1 MRRRIS
7 ADLRFLLVLA
17 LALLAGA
24 ISGTAQRSPAAP
36 SRSSPA
42 PAQPGAARNALSL
55 LDADLQELAGHVG
68 PSVVT
73 IEVSGLTTVQDPST
87 RQTAYIARQQ
97 GLGSGFIV
105 DSSGFILTNAHVV
118 ERATS
123 VFVLVYRRRNQ
134 SAGRPEEG
142 ERFPATIVG
151 RDAPTDLALLKVEA
165 SGLPALT
172 LADSD
177 QVHVGQLSLAV
188 GSPLGLENTMT
199 LGVISATQRQL
210 NAAPVLYLQTDA
222 AINPGNSGGP
232 LVDISGKVIGMNT
245 MIVSQS
251 GGSEGVSF
259 SIPSNTLRLVYEQLR
274 TNGHVRRGTIGI
286 LARDI
291 TPTLAAG
298 LGLKQQSGVIL
309 EDVLPGSSADRSG
322 LRAGDV
328 VLSVDGKTFS
338 DPRALSAV
346 LLQKKIGEVA
356 AFKVQ
361 RGAEVLLVRVPVAE
375 RERDPERI
383 LDPTQSASNIIPK
396 LGIVGVQITDTVA
409 PLIPPTRIPG
419 GILVTALTAGGNASL
434 FGLQPGDVLHAL
446 NRIPLDSLETLRKL
460 LAALKP
466 GDPVV
471 ISMERGGQL
480 NYMAFNNPE

>member
-1 MRRRIS
+1 MRHWIS
-7 ADLRFLLVLA
+7 ACPAVLLVLIM
-17 LALLAGA
+17 GA
-24 ISGTAQRSPAAP
+24 VSEAAQGAVTAAAQA
-36 SRSSPA
+36 SPA
-42 PAQPGAARNALSL
+42 PAQPGALRHALSL
-55 LDADLQELAGHVG
+55 LDSDLQALAERVG

-87 RQTAYIARQQ
+87 RQTPYIARQQ

-105 DSSGFILTNAHVV
+105 DSSGFIMTNAHVV
-118 ERATS
+118 DRATS
-123 VFVLVYRRRNQ
+123 VFVTVFRERNQ
-134 SAGRPEEG
+134 QAGRPDEG
-142 ERFPATIVG
+142 ERLPAAIMG
-151 RDAPTDLALLKVEA
+151 RDAVTDLALLKVEA
-165 SGLPALT
+165 TGLPALT

-188 GSPLGLENTMT
+188 GSPLGFENTMT

-259 SIPSNTLRLVYEQLR
+259 SIPSNTVRMVYEQLR
-274 TNGHVRRGTIGI
+274 KNGHVRRGTIGI

-291 TPTLAAG
+291 NPTLATG
-298 LGLKQQSGVIL
+298 LGLRQHSGVIL
-309 EDVLPGSSADRSG
+309 EDVVPGSSADRSF
-322 LRAGDV
+322 
-328 VLSVDGKTFS
+328 T

-346 LLQKKIGEVA
+346 LLQKKIGETA

-361 RGAEVLLVRVPVAE
+361 RGTEVVPVRVPIAE
-375 RERDPERI
+375 RERDPESI

-396 LGIVGVQITDTVA
+396 LGIVAVQITDMVA

-434 FGLQPGDVLHAL
+434 FGLQPGDVLHSL
-446 NRIPLDSLETLRKL
+446 NRTPLDSLEALRKL
-460 LAALKP
+460 LAAQKP
-466 GDPVV
+466 GDPMVF
-471 ISMERGGQL
+471 SMERGGQL
-480 NYMAFNNPE
+480 NYLAFNNPE

>member
-1 MRRRIS
+1 MRHWIS
-7 ADLRFLLVLA
+7 ACPAVLLVLIM
-17 LALLAGA
+17 GA
-24 ISGTAQRSPAAP
+24 VSEAAQGAVTAAAQA
-36 SRSSPA
+36 SPA
-42 PAQPGAARNALSL
+42 PAQPGALRHALSL
-55 LDADLQELAGHVG
+55 LDSDLQALAERVG

-87 RQTAYIARQQ
+87 RQTPYIARQQ

-105 DSSGFILTNAHVV
+105 DSSGFIMTNAHVV
-118 ERATS
+118 DRATS
-123 VFVLVYRRRNQ
+123 VFVTVFRERNQ
-134 SAGRPEEG
+134 QAGRPDEG
-142 ERFPATIVG
+142 ERLPAAIMG
-151 RDAPTDLALLKVEA
+151 RDAVTDLALLKVEA
-165 SGLPALT
+165 TGLPALT

-188 GSPLGLENTMT
+188 GSPLGFENTMT

-259 SIPSNTLRLVYEQLR
+259 SIPSNTVRMVYEQLR
-274 TNGHVRRGTIGI
+274 KNGHVRRGTIGI

-291 TPTLAAG
+291 NPTLATG
-298 LGLKQQSGVIL
+298 LGLRQHSGVIL

-322 LRAGDV
+322 LRPGDV
-328 VLSVDGKTFS
+328 VLAVDGKSFT

-346 LLQKKIGEVA
+346 LLQKKIGETA

-361 RGAEVLLVRVPVAE
+361 RGTEVVPVRVPIAE
-375 RERDPERI
+375 RERDPESI

-396 LGIVGVQITDTVA
+396 LGIVAVQITDTVA

-434 FGLQPGDVLHAL
+434 FGLQPGDVLHSL
-446 NRIPLDSLETLRKL
+446 NRTPLDSLEALRKL
-460 LAALKP
+460 LAAQKP
-466 GDPVV
+466 GDPMVF
-471 ISMERGGQL
+471 SMERGGQL
-480 NYMAFNNPE
+480 NYLAFNNPE